1 MEDGHIKDYQLRASS
16 ILNDQSQAANSRL
29 NHQDGY
35 GGWCPEQTPS
45 RLYIGEVESESI
57 EVKLNMPVRLK
68 GIVTQGRY
76 NGEEKV
82 ESYAIRYTT
91 DIENVH
97 VLPKWIIDENTNNVK
112 V

>member
-1 MEDGHIKDYQLRASS
+1 MDTSRIINLELRPFEIIKVRLLIY
-16 ILNDQSQAANSRL
+16 SRL

-35 GGWCPEQTPS
+35 GGWCPDQTMS
-45 RLYIGEVESESI
+45 GEIVGAIFRESI

-82 ESYAIRYTT
+82 EDYVIRYTP
-91 DIENVH
+91 DIKK
-97 VLPKWIIDENTNNVK
+97 VLPKWINDEQTKNARV
-112 V
+112 

>member
-16 ILNDQSQAANSRL
+16 FRNNQSQAAYSRL

-35 GGWCPEQTPS
+35 GGWCPDQTMS
-45 RLYIGEVESESI
+45 GEIVGAIFRESI

-82 ESYAIRYTT
+82 EDYVIRYTP
-91 DIENVH
+91 DIKK
-97 VLPKWIIDENTNNVK
+97 VLPKWINDEQTKNARV
-112 V
+112 